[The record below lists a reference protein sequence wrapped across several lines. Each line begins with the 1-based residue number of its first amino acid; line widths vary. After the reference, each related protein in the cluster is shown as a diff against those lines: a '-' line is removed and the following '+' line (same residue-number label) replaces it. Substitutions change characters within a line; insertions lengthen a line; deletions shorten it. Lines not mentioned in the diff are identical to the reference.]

1 MKNSKTV
8 ILHAIILA
16 LLMLNTLIIQHSVA
30 GTGSSSI
37 SSDKIF
43 YSYPSTPLKA
53 IFKQVEDSIVQI
65 THTSQPSNND
75 SNPLAENITLGSGF
89 VYDKQGHIV
98 TSYRVIGNDKVV
110 DVTFVDGNRY
120 TAKVI
125 GADIYSDI
133 AVLQII
139 QNNNTLQQQQ
149 QQQQQHSH
157 PPVKPLVI
165 GNSSKL
171 EVGDPV
177 VAIGNPFGLSDS
189 MITGVVS
196 KIGSVMPDPVL
207 GFAMPNVILT
217 DIPIN
222 PGDSGGPLLNMQG
235 EAVGINIGTDL
246 VGTFLPD
253 PVLGFAKPHVI
264 HTYIPIDSSSSTA
277 SFPGLGFAIP
287 SSTIA
292 QIVPSLIEKG
302 TYVHPYLGLS
312 GLTLTPD
319 LASTVD
325 GSSISGNRLL
335 SNFNG
340 IYVDTITKNGP
351 ADKAGLHGSTTDQYS
366 LKHGGDIIVAI
377 DGHNVTKTDD
387 LSSYIDLHKSVGN
400 NVILSVYRDGH
411 TLNLKTML
419 TSRPSSLHPYAP
431 KSNSKP

>member
-1 MKNSKTV
+1 MKKHSKTV

-16 LLMLNTLIIQHSVA
+16 LLMLDTLIIQHSVM
-30 GTGSSSI
+30 GIGSSSI
-37 SSDKIF
+37 SSDKSSN
-43 YSYPSTPLKA
+43 SYPSTPPLNA
-53 IFKQVEDSIVQI
+53 IFKQLEDSIVQI
-65 THTSQPSNND
+65 THTSHTSNNV

-125 GADIYSDI
+125 GADIYSDM
-133 AVLQII
+133 AVLQIM
-139 QNNNTLQQQQ
+139 QNNNNNNTRQQQQ
-149 QQQQQHSH
+149 QQPHL

-165 GNSSKL
+165 GNSSEL

-196 KIGSVMPDPVL
+196 KIGNVMPDPVL

-222 PGDSGGPLLNMQG
+222 PGNSGGPLLNMQG

-253 PVLGFAKPHVI
+253 PILGFAKPHVI
-264 HTYIPIDSSSSTA
+264 QTDIPIDFPSSTA

-292 QIVPSLIEKG
+292 RIVPSLIEKG

-312 GLTLTPD
+312 GVTLTSD
-319 LASTVD
+319 LARTVD
-325 GSSISGNRLL
+325 GIGNRLL
-335 SNFNG
+335 ANFKG

-351 ADKAGLHGSTTDQYS
+351 ADKAGVHGSTTDQYS
-366 LKHGGDIIVAI
+366 LKHGGDMIVAI
-377 DGHNVTKTDD
+377 DGHNVTTTDD
-387 LSSYIDLHKSVGN
+387 LTSYIDVHKSVGN
-400 NVILSVYRDGH
+400 SVILSVYRDGH
-411 TLNLKTML
+411 ILNLKTML
-419 TSRPSSLHPYAP
+419 TSRPSTLHPYAP
-431 KSNSKP
+431 QVNPKP

>member
-1 MKNSKTV
+1 MKNSRTV
-8 ILHAIILA
+8 ILHVIILA
-16 LLMLNTLIIQHSVA
+16 LLMLDTLIIQHSVM
-30 GTGSSSI
+30 GISSSSI
-37 SSDKIF
+37 SSDKSPN
-43 YSYPSTPLKA
+43 SYPSTPPLKA

-65 THTSQPSNND
+65 TQTSNNV

-89 VYDKQGHIV
+89 VYDKQRHIV
-98 TSYRVIGNDKVV
+98 TSYRAIGNDKVV

-133 AVLQII
+133 AVLQIM

-149 QQQQQHSH
+149 QQ
-157 PPVKPLVI
+157 PPPLPPLKPLVI
-165 GNSSKL
+165 GNSSEL

-222 PGDSGGPLLNMQG
+222 PGNSGGPLLNMQG
-235 EAVGINIGTDL
+235 EAVGMNIGTDL

-253 PVLGFAKPHVI
+253 PVLGFAKPHVFQ
-264 HTYIPIDSSSSTA
+264 TDTPIDSPSSTA

-287 SSTIA
+287 SSTITR
-292 QIVPSLIEKG
+292 IVPSLIEKG

-312 GLTLTPD
+312 GLTLTAD
-319 LASTVD
+319 LARTVD
-325 GSSISGNRLL
+325 GSGISGNRLL
-335 SNFNG
+335 SNFKG

-377 DGHNVTKTDD
+377 DGNNVTNTDD
-387 LSSYIDLHKSVGN
+387 LTSYIDLHKSVGN

-411 TLNLKTML
+411 TLNLKTTL

>member
-8 ILHAIILA
+8 ILYAIILA
-16 LLMLNTLIIQHSVA
+16 LLMLDTLIIQHSVM
-30 GTGSSSI
+30 GIGGSSI
-37 SSDKIF
+37 SSDKSPN
-43 YSYPSTPLKA
+43 SYPSPPLKA

-65 THTSQPSNND
+65 THISQTSNNV

-89 VYDKQGHIV
+89 VYDKQRHIV

-133 AVLQII
+133 AVLQIM

-149 QQQQQHSH
+149 EQQQPSL

-165 GNSSKL
+165 GNSSEL

-222 PGDSGGPLLNMQG
+222 PGNSGGPLLNMQG

-253 PVLGFAKPHVI
+253 PVLGFAKPHVSQ
-264 HTYIPIDSSSSTA
+264 TDIPIDSPNSTA

-292 QIVPSLIEKG
+292 RIVPSLIEKG

-312 GLTLTPD
+312 SLTLTPD
-319 LASTVD
+319 LARTVD
-325 GSSISGNRLL
+325 GSGISSNRLL
-335 SNFNG
+335 SNFKG

-387 LSSYIDLHKSVGN
+387 LTSYIDLHKLVGD

-411 TLNLKTML
+411 TLNLKTTL
-419 TSRPSSLHPYAP
+419 TSRPSSLHPSAP
-431 KSNSKP
+431 KPNSKP

>member
-8 ILHAIILA
+8 ILNAIILA
-16 LLMLNTLIIQHSVA
+16 LLMLDTLIIQHSVM
-30 GTGSSSI
+30 GTGSSTI
-37 SSDKIF
+37 SSDKSSN
-43 YSYPSTPLKA
+43 SYPSTPLKA

-65 THTSQPSNND
+65 THISPSNNV

-89 VYDKQGHIV
+89 FYDKQGNIV
-98 TSYRVIGNDKVV
+98 TSYRVIGNDKIV
-110 DVTFVDGNRY
+110 DVTFVDGSRY

-133 AVLQII
+133 AVLQIM
-139 QNNNTLQQQQ
+139 QNNNTRQQQQ
-149 QQQQQHSH
+149 QQQLPLL
-157 PPVKPLVI
+157 PPFKPLVI
-165 GNSSKL
+165 GNSSQL

-207 GFAMPNVILT
+207 GFAMPNIILT

-222 PGDSGGPLLNMQG
+222 PGNSGAPLLNMQG
-235 EAVGINIGTDL
+235 EVVGINSGTDL

-264 HTYIPIDSSSSTA
+264 QTDIPIDSPSSTS

-292 QIVPSLIEKG
+292 RIVPSLIEKG
-302 TYVHPYLGLS
+302 TYMHPYLGLIR
-312 GLTLTPD
+312 LTLTPD
-319 LASTVD
+319 LARTVD
-325 GSSISGNRLL
+325 GSGISGNRLL
-335 SNFNG
+335 SNFKG

-351 ADKAGLHGSTTDQYS
+351 ADKAGVHGSTTDQYS
-366 LKHGGDIIVAI
+366 LKHGGDIILAI
-377 DGHNVTKTDD
+377 DGHKVTKIDD
-387 LSSYIDLHKSVGN
+387 LTSYIDLHKSVGS

-411 TLNLKTML
+411 TLNLKTTL

-431 KSNSKP
+431 KSDSKP

>member
-1 MKNSKTV
+1 MKNPKTV

-16 LLMLNTLIIQHSVA
+16 LLMLDTLIIQHSVM
-30 GTGSSSI
+30 GIGSSSI
-37 SSDKIF
+37 SSDKSSN
-43 YSYPSTPLKA
+43 SYPSTPPLNA

-65 THTSQPSNND
+65 THTSHTSND
-75 SNPLAENITLGSGF
+75 VSNPLAENITLGSGF

-98 TSYRVIGNDKVV
+98 TSYSVIGNDKVV

-125 GADIYSDI
+125 GADIYSDM
-133 AVLQII
+133 AVLQIM
-139 QNNNTLQQQQ
+139 QNNNNNTRQQQQ
-149 QQQQQHSH
+149 QQPPL

-165 GNSSKL
+165 GNSSEL

-207 GFAMPNVILT
+207 GFVMPSVILT

-222 PGDSGGPLLNMQG
+222 PGNSGGPLLNMQG
-235 EAVGINIGTDL
+235 ETVGINIGTDL

-264 HTYIPIDSSSSTA
+264 QTDIPIDSPSSTA

-292 QIVPSLIEKG
+292 RIVPSLIEKG

-312 GLTLTPD
+312 GVTLTSD
-319 LASTVD
+319 LARTVY
-325 GSSISGNRLL
+325 GSGNRLL
-335 SNFNG
+335 ANFKG

-351 ADKAGLHGSTTDQYS
+351 ADKAGVHGSTTDQYS
-366 LKHGGDIIVAI
+366 LKHGGDMIVAI
-377 DGHNVTKTDD
+377 DGHNVTTTDD
-387 LSSYIDLHKSVGN
+387 LTSYIDVHKSVGN
-400 NVILSVYRDGH
+400 SVILSVYRDGH
-411 TLNLKTML
+411 TLNLKTTL
-419 TSRPSSLHPYAP
+419 ISRPSALHPYAP
-431 KSNSKP
+431 QVNSKP

>member
-16 LLMLNTLIIQHSVA
+16 LLMLDTLIFQHSVM
-30 GTGSSSI
+30 GIGSSSI
-37 SSDKIF
+37 SSDKSSN
-43 YSYPSTPLKA
+43 SYPSTPPLKA

-65 THTSQPSNND
+65 THTSQPSNNV

-110 DVTFVDGNRY
+110 DMTFVDGNRY

-125 GADIYSDI
+125 GTDIYSDI

-149 QQQQQHSH
+149 QQQPSL

-165 GNSSKL
+165 GNSSEL

-217 DIPIN
+217 DISIN

-264 HTYIPIDSSSSTA
+264 QTDIPIDSPNSTA

-292 QIVPSLIEKG
+292 RIVPSLIEKG
-302 TYVHPYLGLS
+302 TYVHPYLGLG

-319 LASTVD
+319 LARTVD
-325 GSSISGNRLL
+325 GSGISGNRLL
-335 SNFNG
+335 SNFKG

-387 LSSYIDLHKSVGN
+387 LTSYIDLHKSVGN